1 MKGAEVGG
9 VRAGAPPPFCL
20 PGPPLM
26 MSTAGVTCYQ
36 QDRRS
41 DGRLS
46 ITSRGETGTGRD
58 GTPPPRLAPDP
69 RGEPLPENSFYCQHK
84 DIFRKILIEHKKDKG
99 F

>member
-9 VRAGAPPPFCL
+9 VRAGAPACL

-41 DGRLS
+41 DRRLS
-46 ITSRGETGTGRD
+46 IT
-58 GTPPPRLAPDP
+58 TPPPTIARSPITIAHYRPK
-69 RGEPLPENSFYCQHK
+69 RGNASWKQLLLSTLK
-84 DIFRKILIEHKKDKG
+84 DIFRKIQIEHKMENR